1 VRIDCGPLV
10 NEPTLLT
17 REVCR
22 AAWSA
27 ANWPLQSMGCDEW
40 QRLAVLV
47 QRADARPINLPGAIH
62 ARRHDDVVEIQ
73 NSASA

>member
-1 VRIDCGPLV
+1 
-10 NEPTLLT
+10 
-17 REVCR
+17 
-22 AAWSA
+22 
-27 ANWPLQSMGCDEW
+27 MGCDEW